1 MKKRILIIAML
12 ILIIG
17 TVSMSL
23 FACNPVAESH
33 NMVWVRND
41 SLGHYMKCNI
51 CNYTTSFVAHDYII
65 VNGVTKC
72 GSCGYN
78 P

>member
-1 MKKRILIIAML
+1 MKKVLSIMAPILIICAVVVFL
-12 ILIIG
+12 I
-17 TVSMSL
+17 
-23 FACNPVAESH
+23 ACNPVVESH

-41 SLGHYMKCNI
+41 SLGHYMKCNT
-51 CNYTTSFVAHDYII
+51 CDYTTSFVAHDYII